1 MPETMLD
8 RDPIYL
14 FLCHLEWRKHRRI
27 AAYHELLAA
36 LDDHDPDIRQLAEDL
51 IRRGSLY
58 PRTREE
64 HLKISAATMQHSG
77 NE

>member
-1 MPETMLD
+1 MPETMPD

-27 AAYHELLAA
+27 AAYHELIAA
-36 LDDHDPDIRQLAEDL
+36 LDDHDPAIRKLAEDL
-51 IRRGSLY
+51 IRRGS
-58 PRTREE
+58 PRTRTREE
-64 HLKISAATMQHSG
+64 HLQNSAATTQDCW